1 MKFPTNKYTGMPILH
16 KKSILQMKINITDY
30 VLVSVWGIPIPWYGM
45 LETKVNFA
53 EIFSKTVS
61 IWISSI
67 LRVPWCFI
75 CQMNS
80 PYVRIKWLK
89 GYWILSTN
97 TEMRASESWDSNRGT
112 PCRSRKSPSRR
123 HMYIVPE
130 DMKWLHECRVVRV
143 RKWEKKCHW
152 VSIKDVRNVD
162 SILYAKCG
170 HGWGSKKH

>member
-61 IWISSI
+61 IWIPSI

-112 PCRSRKSPSRR
+112 PCTNHPPECAKIQSAGTNGTSPLAVQSSPSTCAAR
-123 HMYIVPE
+123 HLWRYHA
-130 DMKWLHECRVVRV
+130 KLRVSRV
-143 RKWEKKCHW
+143 STYSEGNAA
-152 VSIKDVRNVD
+152 IQ
-162 SILYAKCG
+162 G
-170 HGWGSKKH
+170 